1 MKRAMRRSLRN
12 NTPVTMAEVDPTYIP
27 RHAKLV
33 EFVEEILAELC
44 DALDITAE
52 FMAEVAETVAGKTA
66 EYIRKAAEKIHLRTF
81 PVYVMRNS
89 AVLEFL
95 RNGGV
100 GNAILYRK
108 A

>member
-1 MKRAMRRSLRN
+1 MKRAMRRTLR
-12 NTPVTMAEVDPTYIP
+12 NTPVTMAETDPAYIP

-33 EFVEEILAELC
+33 EFVEDILAELC

-52 FMAEVAETVAGKTA
+52 FVAEVAETMA
-66 EYIRKAAEKIHLRTF
+66 EIPEHIRKAAEKIHLRTF